1 MKRFLLIAGLKIGAV
16 FIFCVKCW
24 NARIT
29 QDEAQYVTATF
40 SSYKE
45 DLHRGHVQQIILP
58 FEDHEQPFIDGACID
73 DKSQDSIQKLSAESS
88 VFTHLM
94 FFAT

>member
-1 MKRFLLIAGLKIGAV
+1 MKKPQKMTRGEAV
-16 FIFCVKCW
+16 SSDCRADNGCRVYIRRECW

-58 FEDHEQPFIDGACID
+58 FEIHEQPFIDGVC
-73 DKSQDSIQKLSAESS
+73 
-88 VFTHLM
+88 
-94 FFAT
+94 